1 MQLSSYWAHRGHNVS
16 GIQQD
21 RRFCL
26 DCETS
31 VAFEI
36 DSPMPRE
43 FRLIRTH
50 VQSIHVAESAELFDI
65 TGGRIHNPR
74 APHKIIGFVGHCC
87 DRESLV
93 HLHMSAQSTA
103 IAAYGDPSERPKR
116 VTVSIGDV
124 LRVDYSYYRLVN
136 RVRQLADPVL
146 IPVQSVKGERFG
158 LWAARRL

>member
-1 MQLSSYWAHRGHNVS
+1 MQLSSYWAHRGHHLSDVQGDS
-16 GIQQD
+16 
-21 RRFCL
+21 RFCG
-26 DCETS
+26 DCGVS

-36 DSPMPRE
+36 DSPTPRE

-50 VQSIHVAESAELFDI
+50 VQSVSAAESVEVFDI
-65 TGGRIHNPR
+65 VGERIHNTGSAHR
-74 APHKIIGFVGHCC
+74 ITGFVGHCC

-93 HLHMSAQSTA
+93 HLHMSALPTVIS
-103 IAAYGDPSERPKR
+103 AYGGPSEGPKR

-146 IPVQSVKGERFG
+146 IPVRFAKGEGF
-158 LWAARRL
+158 